1 MGGSLQADMP
11 ALDAIGKCQKHSSKE
26 PHCRFFGGFQ
36 SLFRPLKG
44 KSPEKIGCH
53 WIIIEMSLSNSLSFV
68 SATISLGS
76 PAISQDLQWSM
87 LLKIICITHAS
98 WYFNSQSL
106 FGNSWYD
113 PLSPTQFLFYCIF
126 FWGWEGALPIAAKKT
141 SVGGY
146 FNLVPYVIN
155 LFLKLSCLQ
164 SVHIK
169 DAASYAC
176 EREKWTRFIRIL
188 RKDFVPSK

>member
-1 MGGSLQADMP
+1 MP
-11 ALDAIGKCQKHSSKE
+11 VGTLTRS
-26 PHCRFFGGFQ
+26 HCLGIRDTIPT
-36 SLFRPLKG
+36 PL
-44 KSPEKIGCH
+44 P
-53 WIIIEMSLSNSLSFV
+53 SF
-68 SATISLGS
+68 
-76 PAISQDLQWSM
+76 
-87 LLKIICITHAS
+87 
-98 WYFNSQSL
+98 YF
-106 FGNSWYD
+106 
-113 PLSPTQFLFYCIF
+113 IVF
-126 FWGWEGALPIAAKKT
+126 FWGGGGAGGGEGALPIAVKKT

>member
-1 MGGSLQADMP
+1 MP
-11 ALDAIGKCQKHSSKE
+11 VGTLTRS
-26 PHCRFFGGFQ
+26 HCLGIRDTTP
-36 SLFRPLKG
+36 SPL
-44 KSPEKIGCH
+44 P
-53 WIIIEMSLSNSLSFV
+53 SF
-68 SATISLGS
+68 
-76 PAISQDLQWSM
+76 
-87 LLKIICITHAS
+87 
-98 WYFNSQSL
+98 YFIV
-106 FGNSWYD
+106 F
-113 PLSPTQFLFYCIF
+113 F
-126 FWGWEGALPIAAKKT
+126 FWGGGGGWVGRSFAAKKT

-146 FNLVPYVIN
+146 FNLVLYVIN

>member
-1 MGGSLQADMP
+1 
-11 ALDAIGKCQKHSSKE
+11 
-26 PHCRFFGGFQ
+26 
-36 SLFRPLKG
+36 
-44 KSPEKIGCH
+44 
-53 WIIIEMSLSNSLSFV
+53 
-68 SATISLGS
+68 
-76 PAISQDLQWSM
+76 M

-106 FGNSWYD
+106 WEFVIRSPLPYPVSILLYFFGGGAG
-113 PLSPTQFLFYCIF
+113 
-126 FWGWEGALPIAAKKT
+126 GWEGALPIAAKKT